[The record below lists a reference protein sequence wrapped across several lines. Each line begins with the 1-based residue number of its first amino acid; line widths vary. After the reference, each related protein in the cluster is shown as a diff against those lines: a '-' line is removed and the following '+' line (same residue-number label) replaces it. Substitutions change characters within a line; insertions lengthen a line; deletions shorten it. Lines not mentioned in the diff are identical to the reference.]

1 MFSNTTVKRYCKD
14 DISLIENYEQAKND
28 KTQIWICHH
37 RDEVKT
43 LPSGIKVV
51 RSAKELKENGR
62 YYGCPANELIFLTLS
77 EHSSLHA
84 KVLKR
89 KPLSEETKR
98 KIGESGKG
106 QQRTLGLSYPQSEF
120 GKAYQEHFKVRPN
133 DNRKQYDKEKYFWKK
148 FGKFSWEVE

>member
-98 KIGESGKG
+98 KKK
-106 QQRTLGLSYPQSEF
+106 L
-120 GKAYQEHFKVRPN
+120 
-133 DNRKQYDKEKYFWKK
+133 KEK
-148 FGKFSWEVE
+148 